1 MNQSQETPRMNQ
13 YEMVLAMTEYIRQNP
28 DAPLSS
34 KLKQC
39 KSQSEQVLL
48 FSALIVS

>member
-1 MNQSQETPRMNQ
+1 MNQAPKLPKMNQ

-48 FSALIVS
+48 FSTLIAL